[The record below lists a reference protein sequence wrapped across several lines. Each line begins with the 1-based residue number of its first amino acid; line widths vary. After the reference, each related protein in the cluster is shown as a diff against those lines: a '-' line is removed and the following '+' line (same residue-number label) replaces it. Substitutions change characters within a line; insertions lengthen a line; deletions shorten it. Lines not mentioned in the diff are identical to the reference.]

1 MDFFLR
7 YEMKK
12 GTPSILFFVLDRENN
27 LVKYNQSEGE
37 KNFEVY
43 IVKIEVLRWVFWQTL
58 SGWDSNKQWG

>member
-43 IVKIEVLRWVFWQTL
+43 IVKIEVLRWVF
-58 SGWDSNKQWG
+58 